1 MTNGLL
7 KVTLN
12 MMTPTKK
19 DSNLVIG
26 HHKVTSATH
35 YGKKNRN
42 IFSTT
47 KQSKYIKVIANKD
60 KKTLILHHLFDR

>member
-19 DSNLVIG
+19 DSNLFTS

-35 YGKKNRN
+35 YGKKKKG
-42 IFSTT
+42 IFS
-47 KQSKYIKVIANKD
+47 QQ
-60 KKTLILHHLFDR
+60 